1 MISETPNIDPEE
13 LAHFDQQADDWWD
26 RKGPLKALHD
36 INPLRIRY
44 IQERSGIEGKKFLDV
59 GCGGGILSEAL
70 AEAGAHVTGIDMTE
84 SALNAARQHMQT
96 NALHIEYRQST
107 VEALAQ
113 KAGNYFDAATC
124 MELLEHVPRPGSILQ
139 ACAQLVKPGGD
150 IYLATVNR
158 TWTAYVLVIFAAE
171 NILKIIRKGTHTYQ
185 NLVRPRELAVWAA
198 NAGFVKQSLVGYIY
212 LPIVGK
218 AFFSRFTRMNYL
230 MHFKKPH

>member
-1 MISETPNIDPEE
+1 MISEAPNIDPEE

-26 RKGPLKALHD
+26 RQGPLKALHD

-44 IQERSGIEGKKFLDV
+44 IQERSGIEGKTFLDV

-70 AEAGAHVTGIDMTE
+70 AAAGAQVTGIDMTA
-84 SALNAARQHMQT
+84 SALEMARQHMLAT
-96 NALHIEYRQST
+96 GLRIDYRQTT

-113 KAGNYFDAATC
+113 ETQNHFHAATC
-124 MELLEHVPRPGSILQ
+124 MELLEHVPRPASILQ
-139 ACAQLVKPGGD
+139 ACAKLVKPGGD

-158 TWTAYVLVIFAAE
+158 TWTAYALVIFAAE

-185 NLVRPRELAVWAA
+185 NLVRPGELAVWAA

-212 LPIVGK
+212 LPIIGK
-218 AFFSRFTRMNYL
+218 AYFSRFTRMNYL
-230 MHFKKPH
+230 MHFKKPR